1 MDYIYA
7 KTHLFDA
14 QYYVEQKV
22 RALHNYLQR
31 NGRKTLIVGISG
43 GVDSAVTL
51 ALLKELQVTYPDT
64 YTIEAVVAPI
74 DGSAGT
80 TEQNEAF
87 VLAMQVCKQFEVEEV
102 SYIPLRELSQSANDV
117 LCLDNDAYLRQQVD
131 YWLRPTAF
139 YSLAMRLEDAILVS
153 TINYD
158 EWILGWF
165 SQYLDVLG
173 VHPIVDINKQQ
184 VYQLARYLCVP
195 PAVIET
201 PPKGGLADGATDE
214 EALGFGYTDLW
225 MYYNDYDNL
234 DKELAKQILQRMV
247 ASDFKRQRFNPSFI
261 FSTTVL
267 PKG

>member
-22 RALHNYLQR
+22 RTLHNYLQR
-31 NGRKTLIVGISG
+31 NGRKTLIVGVSG

-51 ALLKELQVTYPDT
+51 ALLAELKLVHPE
-64 YTIEAVVAPI
+64 YTIKAVIAPI
-74 DGSAGT
+74 DGSVGT
-80 TEQNEAF
+80 TEQDEAF
-87 VLAMQVCKQFEVEEV
+87 VLALSVCQQFNVPV
-102 SYIPLRELSQSANDV
+102 TYLPLKEMSATASTTLKLNNDP
-117 LCLDNDAYLRQQVD
+117 YLQQQVD

-139 YSLAMRLEDAILVS
+139 YSLAMQSEDAILVS

-234 DKELAKQILQRMV
+234 DKELAEQILQRMI